1 MVDQCVFVVDDE
13 NIVRVTVT
21 NLLQFR
27 GYDVKSF
34 SSAEAFLESRQ
45 VDRPGCLLLD
55 LRLGG
60 MSGLD
65 LLAHMCSQDTAMPII
80 LMSAY
85 ATVSDVVSAMKFG
98 AVDVL
103 QKPFRGDAVVERV
116 KSAFEVDQQLRERAK
131 EKHMIQARLDRL
143 SPREHEALLLLVDG
157 KDYKYI
163 AEQFGISPKTASIHR
178 ANVLQKLAVK
188 NVVEAVK
195 LLHEYHAN

>member
-1 MVDQCVFVVDDE
+1 MTEQCVFVVDDE

-27 GYDVKSF
+27 GFDVKSYA
-34 SSAEAFLESRQ
+34 SAEAFLDSKN

-65 LLAHMCSQDTAMPII
+65 LLAHLRSQQSLMPII

-85 ATVSDVVSAMKFG
+85 ATVSDVVSAMKHG
-98 AVDVL
+98 AADVL

-116 KSAFEVDQQLRERAK
+116 VSAFQTDEVNRGRAAHK
-131 EKHMIQARLDRL
+131 LTIQARLDRL
-143 SPREHEALLLLVDG
+143 SPRETEALELLVDG
-157 KDYKYI
+157 KDYKAI

-178 ANVLQKLAVK
+178 ANVLQKLDVK
-188 NVVEAVK
+188 NIVEAVK
-195 LLHEYHAN
+195 LMHELQSD